1 MSVARYSVVRFTE
14 EDGSQG
20 FGAKERSRVIDGGHH
35 FSAPSEA
42 RFVEADTKENLVGA
56 LRAKGASRV
65 QKRGNQWVVTFDGG
79 RAPQGGE
86 GK

>member
-1 MSVARYSVVRFTE
+1 MSIARYSVVRFTN

-20 FGAKERSRVIDGGHH
+20 YGAKERARGIDHSFV

-65 QKRGNQWVVTFDGG
+65 QKRGNQWVVTF
-79 RAPQGGE
+79 E
-86 GK
+86 GSVPKATND